1 MRYLNAR
8 SGSDLRI
15 FLIDVLGDNL
25 ILKKTKTKGQIVF
38 DWQVKKPLICQ
49 QKYEV
54 NGEIKIGYVQRG
66 TVNALFTCKASK
78 TDRLRNLFFQV
89 NTGKTDFTMTPFGH
103 YVEGRKKIDIISYN
117 AFMLD
122 FDLKLGKEHYQG
134 DTLNFEK
141 QKLYDNIYDEL
152 PIKPDYIVE
161 SRNGFHV
168 YYLIPSKERKT
179 MSSTDWHWIERGI
192 FDYVKE
198 NISDCVDPAVKKS
211 NQIMRVPF
219 SLHKKDD
226 NEDFTVTIKYERNSD
241 LKIEP
246 IEEGNYI
253 SAQFAYSIEEIIE
266 AFKIDEKIL
275 QEVKNQV
282 GTKGKSKLRTT
293 EKYKIRSDKEKNLA
307 ENDVTLLKDK
317 YSVTKAIVEGDFA
330 FFDYLQK
337 ILPDKPMS
345 RTKATEYIN
354 SIDIRKVLGFEN
366 QSLNAAFS
374 SLFYSDDHPS
384 DYFFTNTKT
393 GLASYYCRLENR
405 YYNNI
410 FDIVYHLLNFEEKLS
425 EKEKLLKTFNHVYK
439 IFGLKITANWEDE
452 FSATLSG
459 NIEKFNRIVSHSKK
473 TRYLKCAVKL
483 YNELMNIWEEHVYKN
498 NIDWR
503 TVHRSIGAEWIG
515 KRINLARSTVQK
527 ELLLLEY
534 IGLIIRTDKKSDWF
548 ICNNEYRF
556 AVINDENI
564 TEMVARAKTIRTI
577 MAKPLK
583 EVTRQKLDNL
593 FKKVPHNNHN

>member
-1 MRYLNAR
+1 MRYLNSR

-25 ILKKTKTKGQIVF
+25 MLKKTKTKGLVVF

-89 NTGKTDFTMTPFGH
+89 NTGKTDFVMTPFGH
-103 YVEGRKKIDIISYN
+103 YVEGRKKVDIISYN

-122 FDLKLGKEHYQG
+122 FDLKLGKDHYQG
-134 DTLNFEK
+134 KMLNLEK
-141 QKLYDNIYDEL
+141 QNLYDKIYNEL
-152 PIKPDYIVE
+152 PIKPDYIIE

-168 YYLIPSKERKT
+168 YYLIPRKERKK

-226 NEDFTVTIKYERNSD
+226 NEDFTVTIKYERKSD

-266 AFKIDEKIL
+266 TFKIDAKIL

-282 GTKGKSKLRTT
+282 GTKDKSKLRVT
-293 EKYKIRSDKEKNLA
+293 EEYKITSNKAKESA
-307 ENDVTLLKDK
+307 EKAVTLLKDK
-317 YSVTKAIVEGDFA
+317 YPVTKAIVESDFA

-337 ILPDKPMS
+337 ILSDKPMS
-345 RTKATEYIN
+345 RTEATEYVN
-354 SIDIRKVLGFEN
+354 SIDIRKVLGFKN

-374 SLFYSDDHPS
+374 SLFYSDVHPS

-393 GLASYYCRLENR
+393 GLTSYYCRLENR

-410 FDIVYHLLNFEEKLS
+410 FDIVYHLLNFDEKSS
-425 EKEKLLKTFNHVYK
+425 EKEKWLKTFNHVYK
-439 IFGLKITANWEDE
+439 MFGIKIASQWEDE
-452 FSATLSG
+452 FNNALSG

-473 TRYLKCAVKL
+473 TRYLKCAMKL
-483 YNELMNIWEEHVYKN
+483 YNELMTLWKKHVYEN

-503 TVHRSIGAEWIG
+503 TAHRSIGAEWIG
-515 KRINLARSTVQK
+515 KKINLARSTAQK

-534 IGLIIRTDKKSDWF
+534 IGLINRTNKKFDWF
-548 ICNNEYRF
+548 ICSNEYQF
-556 AVINDENI
+556 AVIADENI
-564 TEMVARAKTIRTI
+564 TEMITRTEIIRDY
-577 MAKPLK
+577 MSKPLK

-593 FKKVPHNNHN
+593 LKSPS

>member
-1 MRYLNAR
+1 MRYLNSR

-25 ILKKTKTKGQIVF
+25 MLKKTKTKGLIVF
-38 DWQVKKPLICQ
+38 DWQIKKPLICQ

-78 TDRLRNLFFQV
+78 INRLRNLFFQV
-89 NTGKTDFTMTPFGH
+89 NTGKTDFIMTPFGH
-103 YVEGRKKIDIISYN
+103 YVEGRKKVNIISYN

-122 FDLKLGKEHYQG
+122 FDLNLGKEHYQG
-134 DTLNFEK
+134 KMLNLEK
-141 QKLYDNIYDEL
+141 QKLYEKIYNEL
-152 PIKPDYIVE
+152 PIKADYIIE

-168 YYLIPSKERKT
+168 YYLIPRKERRK
-179 MSSTDWHWIERGI
+179 MSSTDWHWIEREI

-198 NISDCVDPAVKKS
+198 NISDYVDPAVKKS

-246 IEEGNYI
+246 IETGNYL

-282 GTKGKSKLRTT
+282 GTKVRNKLRAT
-293 EKYKIRSDKEKNLA
+293 EEYKLTSDKAKESA
-307 ENDVTLLKDK
+307 ESEVTLLKDK
-317 YSVTKAIVEGDFA
+317 YPVTKAIVEGDFA

-337 ILPDKPMS
+337 ILSDKPIS
-345 RTKATEYIN
+345 RTKATEYVN
-354 SIDIRKVLGFEN
+354 SIEIRKVLGFKN

-374 SLFYSDDHPS
+374 SLFYSDVHTS
-384 DYFFTNTKT
+384 DYFFANTKT
-393 GLASYYCRLENR
+393 GLTSYYCRLENR

-410 FDIVYHLLNFEEKLS
+410 FDIAYHLLNFDEKLS
-425 EKEKLLKTFNHVYK
+425 EKEKWLKTFNHVYK
-439 IFGLKITANWEDE
+439 MFGIKIASQWEDE
-452 FSATLSG
+452 FNNALSG
-459 NIEKFNRIVSHSKK
+459 NIEKFNWIVLHSKK
-473 TRYLKCAVKL
+473 TRYLKCAVKP
-483 YNELMNIWEEHVYKN
+483 YNELMTLWKKHVYKN
-498 NIDWR
+498 NIDWQ
-503 TVHRSIGAEWIG
+503 TAHRSIGAEWIG
-515 KRINLARSTVQK
+515 KRINLERSTVQK

-534 IGLIIRTDKKSDWF
+534 IGLIIRTDKKSDWRILTNEYQF
-548 ICNNEYRF
+548 IVINNEN
-556 AVINDENI
+556 IN
-564 TEMVARAKTIRTI
+564 EMFSKAESIRRV
-577 MAKPLK
+577 MAKPSIEISRK
-583 EVTRQKLDNL
+583 KLDAL
-593 FKKVPHNNHN
+593 LKSYT